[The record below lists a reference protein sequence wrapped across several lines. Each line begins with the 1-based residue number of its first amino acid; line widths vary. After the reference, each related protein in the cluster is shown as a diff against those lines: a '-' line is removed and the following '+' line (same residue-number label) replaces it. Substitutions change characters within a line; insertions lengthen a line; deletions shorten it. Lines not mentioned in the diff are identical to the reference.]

1 MTGADTPT
9 NTTESG
15 RRLFLAC
22 WPEQSLQE
30 TLYSLARRLQHKYG
44 GRKVARQNIHLTLL
58 FLGQVYQQEEQQLRH
73 RLRLLDAKEFE
84 LELDKVGSFGGR
96 WKINWV
102 GPSMQPEAMKSLYSA
117 LRLISSELG
126 FDAADTP
133 FRPHV
138 TMLRKSPA
146 AAREEIKPLSWKVD
160 SYYLIESV
168 QTGAGVEYRIVEE
181 FELAEEKKES
191 QL

>member
-1 MTGADTPT
+1 MTTTDMAANATDT
-9 NTTESG
+9 G

-30 TLYSLARRLQHKYG
+30 TLYSLARRLQRKYG
-44 GRKVARQNIHLTLL
+44 GRKISRQNIHLTLL
-58 FLGQVYQQEEQQLRH
+58 FLGQVYQQKEQQLRD

-102 GPSMQPEAMKSLYSA
+102 GPSMQPEAMNSLYSA
-117 LRLISSELG
+117 LRLISNQLG
-126 FDAADTP
+126 FDAADKP

-138 TMLRKSPA
+138 TLLRKSHA
-146 AAREEIKPLSWKVD
+146 AALQEIKPLSWKVD

-181 FELAEEKKES
+181 FALADEQKES
-191 QL
+191 QF

>member
-1 MTGADTPT
+1 MTTTDMAANATDT
-9 NTTESG
+9 G

-30 TLYSLARRLQHKYG
+30 TLYSLARRLQRKYG
-44 GRKVARQNIHLTLL
+44 GRKIARQNIHLTLL
-58 FLGQVYQQEEQQLRH
+58 FLGQVYQQKEQQLRD

-84 LELDKVGSFGGR
+84 LG
-96 WKINWV
+96 
-102 GPSMQPEAMKSLYSA
+102 A
-117 LRLISSELG
+117 LRLISNQLG
-126 FDAADTP
+126 FDAADKP

-138 TMLRKSPA
+138 TLLRKSHA
-146 AAREEIKPLSWKVD
+146 AALQEIKPLSWKVD

-181 FELAEEKKES
+181 FALADEQKES
-191 QL
+191 QF